1 MTSGRR
7 STEEG
12 PTVREIADKSFIS
25 LDENTLVAEAAKTL
39 YERGGCSIVV
49 TRNDPKTR
57 LRVPVGIVTER
68 DIIFRVVAQN
78 KGPFK
83 ITLSRIMSS
92 PVTVIDA
99 GSPMI
104 DALEIMKEKGFNRL
118 PVVTKGGEMIGLVT
132 MEMMMR
138 EVPLRRMRPADN
150 NDDNNINNRDS
161 NAA

>member
-1 MTSGRR
+1 MSSER
-7 STEEG
+7 SEGEE
-12 PTVREIADKSFIS
+12 PTVEDIADKSFIN

-39 YERGGCSIVV
+39 YEREGSTIVV
-49 TRNDPKTR
+49 TRNDPKTG
-57 LRVPVGIVTER
+57 LRVPAGIVTGR

-104 DALEIMKEKGFNRL
+104 DPLEIMKEKGFNRL
-118 PVVTKGGEMIGLVT
+118 PVVTKDGEI
-132 MEMMMR
+132 
-138 EVPLRRMRPADN
+138 
-150 NDDNNINNRDS
+150 
-161 NAA
+161 

>member
-1 MTSGRR
+1 MTSGR
-7 STEEG
+7 STEEEL
-12 PTVREIADKSFIS
+12 TVEDIADKSFIS

-39 YERGGCSIVV
+39 YEREGSSIVV
-49 TRNDPKTR
+49 TRNDPKTG

-99 GSPMI
+99 GSPMM
-104 DALEIMKEKGFNRL
+104 DALEIMKEKGFKRL
-118 PVVTKGGEMIGLVT
+118 PVVTKDGEMIGLVT
-132 MEMMMR
+132 MAMLMR
-138 EVPLRRMRPADN
+138 KVPLRSKRPADN
-150 NDDNNINNRDS
+150 NSNRDS

>member
-1 MTSGRR
+1 MTNSR
-7 STEEG
+7 SIEEEEL
-12 PTVREIADKSFIS
+12 TAVEIADKSFIS

-39 YERGGCSIVV
+39 YEREGCSIVV
-49 TRNDPKTR
+49 TRNDPKSR

-99 GSPMI
+99 DSPMFK
-104 DALEIMKEKGFNRL
+104 ALEIMKEKGFNRL
-118 PVVTKGGEMIGLVT
+118 PVVTKSGEMIGLVT

-138 EVPLRRMRPADN
+138 KVPLRRKKVADN
-150 NDDNNINNRDS
+150 NNDNRDS
-161 NAA
+161 KAA

>member
-1 MTSGRR
+1 MTSGR
-7 STEEG
+7 STEEEEL
-12 PTVREIADKSFIS
+12 TVEDIADKSFIS

-39 YERGGCSIVV
+39 YEREGSSIVV

-99 GSPMI
+99 GSPMM
-104 DALEIMKEKGFNRL
+104 DALEIMKEKGFKRL
-118 PVVTKGGEMIGLVT
+118 PVVTKDGEIIGLVT
-132 MEMMMR
+132 MAILMR
-138 EVPLRRMRPADN
+138 KLPLRSKKPADD
-150 NDDNNINNRDS
+150 NDGNRDS
-161 NAA
+161 NAS